1 MNTERI
7 FNSNTIE
14 KLFIDEYVKK
24 GVKRLWED
32 NASNFIQKLR
42 EIKKNLT
49 TDAEIAV
56 KDATDSGTLLV
67 DVSLTFNI
75 PSTAPVYD
83 VLNKI
88 VSEGSSLL
96 HVSRG
101 WSEVCVKSTNCYA
114 DESSISNRF
123 KEVFKLITKA
133 SSEIRKQ
140 GFVSDSDDIKMLV
153 QYVSSHISH
162 GTMYD
167 TPIGKDGHECKD
179 TKYKPYMY
187 YDVSVSNS
195 KS

>member
-49 TDAEIAV
+49 KDAEIAV
-56 KDATDSGTLLV
+56 KDASDSGTLLV
-67 DVSLTFNI
+67 DVSVTFNI
-75 PSTAPVYD
+75 PSTAPVYE
-83 VLNKI
+83 VINRI
-88 VSEGSSLL
+88 VSEDGFLL
-96 HVSRG
+96 CVSRG
-101 WSEVCVKSTNCYA
+101 WSEVCVKSTNCPAYKSA
-114 DESSISNRF
+114 ISKRF
-123 KEVFKLITKA
+123 KEIFKLITKV

-153 QYVSSHISH
+153 QFVSSFISH

-167 TPIGKDGHECKD
+167 TPIGKEGNECKD
-179 TKYKPYMY
+179 TKYEPYSYYNLEIHKP
-187 YDVSVSNS
+187 
-195 KS
+195 